1 MGSEYDHLNEMN
13 DMNRKVRMD
22 AAMKRPFVAGIE
34 GRFGVAKGL
43 AATRE
48 TARPSGASGRL
59 VTEFSITGFDRTGK
73 AQPPLGHLVS
83 ERPGP
88 LRHCRLE
95 PAARQGGRFCLP
107 LVNH

>member
-1 MGSEYDHLNEMN
+1 MN
-13 DMNRKVRMD
+13 DMNQKVRMD

-34 GRFGVAKGL
+34 GRFDVAAKGL

-59 VTEFSITGFDRTGK
+59 VTELSITGFDRTGK

-88 LRHCRLE
+88 LRHRRLE
-95 PAARQGGRFCLP
+95 PAARQRGRFCLP
-107 LVNH
+107 LLNH